1 MISNKHIAM
10 WSCPRSR
17 TTAITRAFERLPG
30 CAIFDTPFFG
40 AYLTITETPVDRFDR
55 SEIDSF
61 WEKDYEAV
69 IARMTGDLP
78 DGVAF
83 SFQRHISRT
92 VLPEFGRDWLKSLH
106 NFVLVRD
113 PSEIIL
119 SYQRVLD
126 KYGIADQHQLTMH
139 DIGIDRLYNLMID
152 IETVTGRKPLVIHS
166 DDLARD
172 PALVLSFL
180 CDQFG
185 IEFDEQMLTWE
196 PGLQNSEIAGPSLAK
211 AAETWSQTWYDTVAK
226 STGFLPFEKKQEVVP
241 EHLRPLLDACSPYYA
256 KLTQLC
262 MRYETS
268 S

>member
-1 MISNKHIAM
+1 MTSNKHIAM

-30 CAIFDTPFFG
+30 CMIFDTPFFS
-40 AYLTITETPVDRFDR
+40 AYLSITETPVDRFDR
-55 SEIDSF
+55 SEIDNA
-61 WEKDYEAV
+61 WEKDHKAV

-78 DGVAF
+78 DGVTF

-92 VLPEFGRDWLKSLH
+92 VLPEFGRDWLKSLY

-126 KYGIADQHQLTMH
+126 KYGIGDQHQLTMH
-139 DIGIDRLYNLMID
+139 DIGIDRLYHLAID

-185 IEFDEQMLTWE
+185 IEFDEKMLTWE
-196 PGLQNSEIAGPSLAK
+196 PGLQNSELVGSSVAK
-211 AAETWSQTWYDTVAK
+211 AAETWSQTWYDTVAN
-226 STGFLPFEKKQEVVP
+226 STGFLPFEKKQAVVP
-241 EHLRPLLDACSPYYA
+241 AHLHPLLDACSPYYA
-256 KLTQLC
+256 KLMQLC
-262 MRYETS
+262 SLRS
-268 S
+268 SS